1 VRGNLRRMC
10 KVGRF
15 GVPEPGSMRT
25 VAAMKAG
32 RDLERLYARHKR
44 DVYRFVLRDVRDP
57 DEAED
62 ITQTAFLDAFRAL
75 RRGDEPQQPQAWLL
89 TIAQNAARRRFRTRA
104 ARPSE
109 VELDADFLAAPDREG
124 PSAEEIRVALER
136 LRPAQRE
143 ALVLREIG
151 GRSYVEIAA
160 AMDMSVPAV
169 ETLLFRA
176 RRALRVELDEEAPRT
191 RRRALGSLVPLPGFG
206 WDGLGSL
213 AGWLSGRAATVKVAG
228 AVSAAVLGTGVGVP
242 QGLVP
247 RGDAGAAKATAPA
260 TAPIDRVAP
269 LTVAVAPTPDKVAR
283 PARASAKPARAD
295 KPQRAPARPQAKAPQ
310 TVAAAVNQLSTEVAR
325 QTEEVRQQVD
335 GTVARLRAT
344 SQQAT
349 DYIRKIPKVV
359 SGIGALSAAEIPSAI
374 TLRVST
380 GSTIPSS
387 QRRAVE

>member
-1 VRGNLRRMC
+1 
-10 KVGRF
+10 
-15 GVPEPGSMRT
+15 
-25 VAAMKAG
+25 MKAG
-32 RDLERLYARHKR
+32 RDLERLYTRHKR

-104 ARPSE
+104 ARPE
-109 VELDADFLAAPDREG
+109 VELDAEFLAAPDREG
-124 PSAEEIRVALER
+124 PSADDIRVALER

-151 GRSYVEIAA
+151 GRSYIEIAA

-176 RRALRVELDEEAPRT
+176 RKALRVELDDEAPRT
-191 RRRALGSLVPLPGFG
+191 RGRVLGGLLPFPGFG
-206 WDGLGSL
+206 WDGFGSL
-213 AGWLSGRAATVKVAG
+213 AGWLTGRGATVKVAG
-228 AVSAAVLGTGVGVP
+228 AVSAAVLGTGVGIQ
-242 QGLVP
+242 QGVVLPSEPAPAEASTPAAAPAERDVP
-247 RGDAGAAKATAPA
+247 RAAV
-260 TAPIDRVAP
+260 VAP
-269 LTVAVAPTPDKVAR
+269 SPAKMT
-283 PARASAKPARAD
+283 PARSSKKPAPVV
-295 KPQRAPARPQAKAPQ
+295 KPKRTAVRPQANATNEVTTAVNELTTEVDRRTAQ
-310 TVAAAVNQLSTEVAR
+310 VRQEVDRTVAQLE
-325 QTEEVRQQVD
+325 
-335 GTVARLRAT
+335 AT
-344 SQQAT
+344 SQRAT

-374 TLRVST
+374 TLRVSI

>member
-1 VRGNLRRMC
+1 
-10 KVGRF
+10 
-15 GVPEPGSMRT
+15 MRT
-25 VAAMKAG
+25 VAAELKAG

-75 RRGDEPQQPQAWLL
+75 RRGDEPQQPHAWLL

-109 VELDADFLAAPDREG
+109 VELDAEFLAAPDRGG
-124 PSAEEIRVALER
+124 PSADDIRAALER

-176 RRALRVELDEEAPRT
+176 RRALRVELDDEAPRT
-191 RRRALGSLVPLPGFG
+191 RGRVLGGLLPLPGFG
-206 WDGLGSL
+206 WDGIGSL
-213 AGWLSGRAATVKVAG
+213 AGWLTGRGATVKVAG
-228 AVSAAVLGTGVGVP
+228 AVSAALLGTGVGIQ
-242 QGLVP
+242 QGLGP
-247 RGDAGAAKATAPA
+247 RGDAGAAKASTQAAAPTEREA
-260 TAPIDRVAP
+260 GSAQVAAPSAHKAAP
-269 LTVAVAPTPDKVAR
+269 LVRTT
-283 PARASAKPARAD
+283 AKPGQTRQRE
-295 KPQRAPARPQAKAPQ
+295 KPQRTSVRSQAKAAQ
-310 TVAAAVNQLSTEVAR
+310 TVTTAVNQATTDVAR
-325 QTEEVRQQVD
+325 RTAEARRQVD
-335 GTVARLRAT
+335 RAVADL
-344 SQQAT
+344 QAT
-349 DYIRKIPKVV
+349 AQEATGYIRKIPKVV
-359 SGIGALSAAEIPSAI
+359 SGIGALSAAEIPRAI

>member
-1 VRGNLRRMC
+1 
-10 KVGRF
+10 
-15 GVPEPGSMRT
+15 MRT
-25 VAAMKAG
+25 VAAEKKAG

-104 ARPSE
+104 TRPSE
-109 VELDADFLAAPDREG
+109 VELDAEFLAAPDREG
-124 PSAEEIRVALER
+124 PTADDIRVALEQ

-176 RRALRVELDEEAPRT
+176 RRALRVELDDEAPRT
-191 RRRALGSLVPLPGFG
+191 RGRVLGGLLPFPGFG

-213 AGWLSGRAATVKVAG
+213 AGWLTGRGASVKVAG
-228 AVSAAVLGTGVGVP
+228 AVSAAVLGTGVGIQ
-242 QGLVP
+242 QGLVLP
-247 RGDAGAAKATAPA
+247 GDPGAAKAKASAPA
-260 TAPIDRVAP
+260 APTERETPEIAA
-269 LTVAVAPTPDKVAR
+269 AVAPSPDEVKR
-283 PARASAKPARAD
+283 PARPSAKPAQAD
-295 KPQRAPARPQAKAPQ
+295 KPQRTAVRPEPKATR
-310 TVAAAVNQLSTEVAR
+310 TVATAVNEVTADLAR
-325 QTEEVRQQVD
+325 RTAEARQQVD
-335 GTVARLRAT
+335 SAVAQLEATSRRAT
-344 SQQAT
+344 A
-349 DYIRKIPKVV
+349 YIRKIPKVV
-359 SGIGALSAAEIPSAI
+359 SGIGALSAAEIPRAI

-387 QRRAVE
+387 QRRADE

>member
-1 VRGNLRRMC
+1 
-10 KVGRF
+10 
-15 GVPEPGSMRT
+15 MRT
-25 VAAMKAG
+25 VAAELKAG

-62 ITQTAFLDAFRAL
+62 ITQAAFLDAFRAL

-109 VELDADFLAAPDREG
+109 VELDAELLAAPDREG
-124 PSAEEIRVALER
+124 PSAGEIRVALER

-176 RRALRVELDEEAPRT
+176 RRALRLELDDEAPAT
-191 RRRALGSLVPLPGFG
+191 RRRALGGLLTWPGIG
-206 WDGLGSL
+206 WDGHASIV
-213 AGWLSGRAATVKVAG
+213 AWLTGRGASIKVAG
-228 AVSAAVLGTGVGVP
+228 ALSAAVLGTGVGIQ
-242 QGLVP
+242 QGLLPFGGSGETTSDAAQQASPP
-247 RGDAGAAKATAPA
+247 RAELIASSSATARPDAKHAPAQQAATRESRTKPRSRTTRPAPAATEKVA
-260 TAPIDRVAP
+260 TALNGLTTDLGRATAEAQREVGRVVTRVQA
-269 LTVAVAPTPDKVAR
+269 A
-283 PARASAKPARAD
+283 
-295 KPQRAPARPQAKAPQ
+295 PQRA
-310 TVAAAVNQLSTEVAR
+310 
-325 QTEEVRQQVD
+325 
-335 GTVARLRAT
+335 T
-344 SQQAT
+344 S
-349 DYIRKIPKVV
+349 YIRKIPKAV
-359 SGIGALSAAEIPSAI
+359 SGIGALSAAEMPSAI

-387 QRRAVE
+387 QSRAVE

>member
-1 VRGNLRRMC
+1 
-10 KVGRF
+10 
-15 GVPEPGSMRT
+15 MRT
-25 VAAMKAG
+25 VAAEMKAG
-32 RDLERLYARHKR
+32 RDLERLYERHKR

-75 RRGDEPQQPQAWLL
+75 RRGDEPERPQAWLL
-89 TIAQNAARRRFRTRA
+89 TIAQNAARRRYRTRA
-104 ARPSE
+104 GHPPE
-109 VELDADFLAAPDREG
+109 VELDAEFLAAPDRDG
-124 PSAEEIRVALER
+124 PSADDIRVALER

-176 RRALRVELDEEAPRT
+176 RRALRIELDHEAPRT
-191 RRRALGSLVPLPGFG
+191 RRRLLGGLVTWPIG
-206 WDGLGSL
+206 WDGYPSIL
-213 AGWLSGRAATVKVAG
+213 GWLSGRGAAVKVAG
-228 AVSAAVLGTGVGVP
+228 AASATVIATGVGVQ
-242 QGLVP
+242 QGLLP
-247 RGDAGAAKATAPA
+247 RGDSGPDASAAASAPA
-260 TAPIDRVAP
+260 PGAETRA
-269 LTVAVAPTPDKVAR
+269 TGSGPTE
-283 PARASAKPARAD
+283 
-295 KPQRAPARPQAKAPQ
+295 PARPHATPASADRQATGRPRKKAQSGSTGPLAKTTTQ
-310 TVAAAVNQLSTEVAR
+310 AVTGLTELTTTAQREVDAVVRTLQAAPE
-325 QTEEVRQQVD
+325 
-335 GTVARLRAT
+335 RAT
-344 SQQAT
+344 T
-349 DYIRKIPKVV
+349 PYIRKIPKVV

>member
-1 VRGNLRRMC
+1 
-10 KVGRF
+10 
-15 GVPEPGSMRT
+15 MRT
-25 VAAMKAG
+25 VAAEMKAG
-32 RDLERLYARHKR
+32 RDLERLYSRHKR

-75 RRGDEPQQPQAWLL
+75 RRGDEPLQPQAWLL

-104 ARPSE
+104 ARPAE

-124 PSAEEIRVALER
+124 PSAEDIRVALER

-176 RRALRVELDEEAPRT
+176 RQALRVEFDDEAPRT
-191 RRRALGSLVPLPGFG
+191 RRRVLGGLVPLPGFG

-213 AGWLSGRAATVKVAG
+213 AGWLSGRGASVKVAG
-228 AVSAAVLGTGVGVP
+228 AMSAAVLGTGVGIQ

-247 RGDAGAAKATAPA
+247 RGDASAAKPSAPA
-260 TAPIDRVAP
+260 TAPIERGAP
-269 LTVAVAPTPDKVAR
+269 LTTAAAPSRDRMAR
-283 PARASAKPARAD
+283 PARSPAKPARAQ
-295 KPQRAPARPQAKAPQ
+295 KPQRASSRRSQARAPK
-310 TVAAAVNQLSTEVAR
+310 TVVATVNQLSAEVAR

-335 GTVARLRAT
+335 DTVARLRAT
-344 SQQAT
+344 AQQAT

-359 SGIGALSAAEIPSAI
+359 PGIGALSAAEIPRAI

>member
-1 VRGNLRRMC
+1 
-10 KVGRF
+10 
-15 GVPEPGSMRT
+15 MRT
-25 VAAMKAG
+25 VAAEMKAG

-75 RRGDEPQQPQAWLL
+75 RRGDEPEQPQAWLL
-89 TIAQNAARRRFRTRA
+89 TIAQNAARRRYRTRA
-104 ARPSE
+104 GRPPE
-109 VELDADFLAAPDREG
+109 VELDTEFLAAPARDG
-124 PSAEEIRVALER
+124 PSADDIRVALER

-176 RRALRVELDEEAPRT
+176 RRALRVELDHEAPRT
-191 RRRALGSLVPLPGFG
+191 RRGLLGGLVTWPVG
-206 WDGLGSL
+206 WDGYASIL
-213 AGWLSGRAATVKVAG
+213 GWLSGRGASVKVAG
-228 AVSAAVLGTGVGVP
+228 AVSAAVITTGVGIQ

-247 RGDAGAAKATAPA
+247 RGGSGPDASAAAAPA
-260 TAPIDRVAP
+260 PGPETDATRSG
-269 LTVAVAPTPDKVAR
+269 PTR
-283 PARASAKPARAD
+283 PARPDATPASADRQATR
-295 KPQRAPARPQAKAPQ
+295 RPRRKAQSGSTGPLAK
-310 TVAAAVNQLSTEVAR
+310 TTTEVATGL
-325 QTEEVRQQVD
+325 TELTTTAQREVD
-335 GTVARLRAT
+335 AVARTLQAAPERAT
-344 SQQAT
+344 P
-349 DYIRKIPKVV
+349 YIRKIPKVV

>member
-1 VRGNLRRMC
+1 
-10 KVGRF
+10 
-15 GVPEPGSMRT
+15 MRT
-25 VAAMKAG
+25 VAAELKAG

-109 VELDADFLAAPDREG
+109 VELDAEYLAAPDREG
-124 PSAEEIRVALER
+124 PSADDIRVALER

-176 RRALRVELDEEAPRT
+176 RRALRVELDDDAPRT
-191 RRRALGSLVPLPGFG
+191 RGRVLGGLLPFPGFG
-206 WDGLGSL
+206 WDGFGSL
-213 AGWLSGRAATVKVAG
+213 AGWLTGRGATVKAAG
-228 AVSAAVLGTGVGVP
+228 AVSAAVLGTGVGIQ
-242 QGLVP
+242 QGLVQ
-247 RGDAGAAKATAPA
+247 RGDADSADAAVAAAPIERARPDILVAAPA
-260 TAPIDRVAP
+260 QGKA
-269 LTVAVAPTPDKVAR
+269 AR
-283 PARASAKPARAD
+283 PARSTSKPARAD
-295 KPQRAPARPQAKAPQ
+295 RPKRTAVSPQAKAAEPLA
-310 TVAAAVNQLSTEVAR
+310 TAVNGLDTELAR
-325 QTEEVRQQVD
+325 RTAEARRQVD
-335 GTVARLRAT
+335 SAVAELEAA
-344 SQQAT
+344 SQDAT

-359 SGIGALSAAEIPSAI
+359 SGIGALSAAEIPSAS

-380 GSTIPSS
+380 GSTMPSS

>member
-1 VRGNLRRMC
+1 
-10 KVGRF
+10 
-15 GVPEPGSMRT
+15 MRT
-25 VAAMKAG
+25 AAAELKAG

-75 RRGDEPQQPQAWLL
+75 RRGDEPQQPHAWLL

-109 VELDADFLAAPDREG
+109 VELDAEFLAAPDRGG
-124 PSAEEIRVALER
+124 PSADDIRAALER

-176 RRALRVELDEEAPRT
+176 RRALRVELDDEAPRT
-191 RRRALGSLVPLPGFG
+191 RGRVLGGLLPLPGFG
-206 WDGLGSL
+206 WDGIGSL
-213 AGWLSGRAATVKVAG
+213 AGWLTGRGATVKVAG
-228 AVSAAVLGTGVGVP
+228 AVSAALLGTGVGIQ
-242 QGLVP
+242 QGLGP
-247 RGDAGAAKATAPA
+247 RGDAGAAKASTQAAAPTEREA
-260 TAPIDRVAP
+260 GSAQVAAPSAHKAAP
-269 LTVAVAPTPDKVAR
+269 LVRTT
-283 PARASAKPARAD
+283 AKPGQTRQRE
-295 KPQRAPARPQAKAPQ
+295 KPQRTSVRSQAKAAQ
-310 TVAAAVNQLSTEVAR
+310 TVTTAVNQATTDVAR
-325 QTEEVRQQVD
+325 RTAEARRQVD
-335 GTVARLRAT
+335 RAVADL
-344 SQQAT
+344 QAT
-349 DYIRKIPKVV
+349 AQEATGYIRKIPKVV
-359 SGIGALSAAEIPSAI
+359 SGIGALSAAEIPRAI

>member
-1 VRGNLRRMC
+1 
-10 KVGRF
+10 
-15 GVPEPGSMRT
+15 MRT
-25 VAAMKAG
+25 IAAQMKAG

-75 RRGDEPQQPQAWLL
+75 RRGDEPERPQAWLL
-89 TIAQNAARRRFRTRA
+89 TIAQNAARRRFRSRA
-104 ARPSE
+104 GRPSE
-109 VELDADFLAAPDREG
+109 VELDAEYIAAPDHEG
-124 PSAEEIRVALER
+124 PSAGDIRGALEQ

-176 RRALRVELDEEAPRT
+176 RRALRVELDDEAPRT
-191 RRRALGSLVPLPGFG
+191 RGRVLGGLLPFPGFG
-206 WDGLGSL
+206 WDGFGSL
-213 AGWLSGRAATVKVAG
+213 AGWLAGRGASVKVAG
-228 AVSAAVLGTGVGVP
+228 AVSAAVLGTGVGVQ
-242 QGLVP
+242 QGVVP
-247 RGDAGAAKATAPA
+247 RGDTGAAKASAPVA
-260 TAPIDRVAP
+260 APTEHEAP
-269 LTVAVAPTPDKVAR
+269 VIEAVAPSPEKVSR
-283 PARASAKPARAD
+283 PARRSAKPAPAD
-295 KPQRAPARPQAKAPQ
+295 KPKRTAGRPPAKASQ
-310 TVAAAVNQLSTEVAR
+310 AVVATAVNQLTTDVAR
-325 QTEEVRQQVD
+325 RTAEARRQVD
-335 GTVARLRAT
+335 TAVAQLEAT

-349 DYIRKIPKVV
+349 GYIRKIPKVV
-359 SGIGALSAAEIPSAI
+359 SGIGALRAAEIPRAI
-374 TLRVST
+374 TLRVSI

>member
-1 VRGNLRRMC
+1 
-10 KVGRF
+10 
-15 GVPEPGSMRT
+15 MRT
-25 VAAMKAG
+25 VAAKMKAG
-32 RDLERLYARHKR
+32 RDLERLYARHRR

-62 ITQTAFLDAFRAL
+62 ITQTAFLDAYRAL

-104 ARPSE
+104 VRPLE
-109 VELDADFLAAPDREG
+109 VELDAEFIAAPDREG
-124 PSAEEIRVALER
+124 PSADDIRIALER

-176 RRALRVELDEEAPRT
+176 RRALRVELDDEAPRT
-191 RRRALGSLVPLPGFG
+191 RGRVLGGLVPLPGFG
-206 WDGLGSL
+206 WDGLGSV
-213 AGWLSGRAATVKVAG
+213 AGWLTGRGATVKVAG
-228 AVSAAVLGTGVGVP
+228 AVSAAVLGTGVGIQ

-247 RGDAGAAKATAPA
+247 RGEAGAAATVSAPA
-260 TAPIDRVAP
+260 A
-269 LTVAVAPTPDKVAR
+269 APTERDAPAAVGAPGTDKVAR
-283 PARASAKPARAD
+283 PARRSAKPAPVR
-295 KPQRAPARPQAKAPQ
+295 KPQRAAVRPQANATNQ
-310 TVAAAVNQLSTEVAR
+310 VATAVNGLTTDLAR
-325 QTEEVRQQVD
+325 RTAQARQQVD
-335 GTVARLRAT
+335 RAVAELEAT
-344 SQQAT
+344 TEDAT
-349 DYIRKIPKVV
+349 RYIRKIPKVV
-359 SGIGALSAAEIPSAI
+359 SGIGALSAAEIPRAI

>member
-1 VRGNLRRMC
+1 
-10 KVGRF
+10 
-15 GVPEPGSMRT
+15 MRT
-25 VAAMKAG
+25 VAAELKAG
-32 RDLERLYARHKR
+32 RDLERLYSRHKR

-75 RRGDEPQQPQAWLL
+75 QRGDRPQQPQAWLL
-89 TIAQNAARRRFRTRA
+89 TIAQNAARRRFRRRA
-104 ARPSE
+104 AGPSE
-109 VELDADFLAAPDREG
+109 VELDAELVAAPDREG
-124 PSAEEIRVALER
+124 PSAAEIRVALKR

-176 RRALRVELDEEAPRT
+176 RQAFRLELEDEAPRT
-191 RRRALGSLVPLPGFG
+191 RSRLLGGLLTWPTFG
-206 WDGLGSL
+206 WDGY
-213 AGWLSGRAATVKVAG
+213 APIVGWLTGRGAAVKVAG
-228 AVSAAVLGTGVGVP
+228 AVSAVVLGAGVGIQ

-247 RGDAGAAKATAPA
+247 GSGSAARKAAAALPSSAGHASPSLSTSRAGSRGEPA
-260 TAPIDRVAP
+260 TARHLRARRPIDARKAKSAGS
-269 LTVAVAPTPDKVAR
+269 LTTTAGKVATSLNTLTTDV
-283 PARASAKPARAD
+283 ARRTSDARGQVD
-295 KPQRAPARPQAKAPQ
+295 R
-310 TVAAAVNQLSTEVAR
+310 VVTEVQAAP
-325 QTEEVRQQVD
+325 E
-335 GTVARLRAT
+335 RAT
-344 SQQAT
+344 R
-349 DYIRKIPKVV
+349 YIRKIPKVV
-359 SGIGALSAAEIPSAI
+359 SGTGALRAAEIPSAI

>member
-1 VRGNLRRMC
+1 
-10 KVGRF
+10 
-15 GVPEPGSMRT
+15 
-25 VAAMKAG
+25 MKAG
-32 RDLERLYARHKR
+32 RDLERLYASHKR

-75 RRGDEPQQPQAWLL
+75 RRGDEPERPQAWLL
-89 TIAQNAARRRFRTRA
+89 TIAQNAARRRYRTRA
-104 ARPSE
+104 GRPSE
-109 VELDADFLAAPDREG
+109 VELDAEYLAAPDREG
-124 PSAEEIRVALER
+124 PSADDIRIALER

-176 RRALRVELDEEAPRT
+176 RRALRIELDDDAPRT
-191 RRRALGSLVPLPGFG
+191 KTRVLGGLLTWPIG
-206 WDGLGSL
+206 WDGYASIL
-213 AGWLSGRAATVKVAG
+213 GWLSGRGASVKVAG
-228 AVSAAVLGTGVGVP
+228 AVSAVVLGTGVGIQ

-247 RGDAGAAKATAPA
+247 REDSGAAQAGAAVSATAQPMRSRVAAGGDDPA
-260 TAPIDRVAP
+260 TRPG
-269 LTVAVAPTPDKVAR
+269 PTAGRADADESAHGGQPQKTTGELATGLNGISTSAQRQVAR
-283 PARASAKPARAD
+283 ALTTL
-295 KPQRAPARPQAKAPQ
+295 QAVP
-310 TVAAAVNQLSTEVAR
+310 E
-325 QTEEVRQQVD
+325 
-335 GTVARLRAT
+335 RAT
-344 SQQAT
+344 R
-349 DYIRKIPKVV
+349 YIRKIPKVV
-359 SGIGALSAAEIPSAI
+359 SGIGALSAAEIPRAI

>member
-1 VRGNLRRMC
+1 
-10 KVGRF
+10 
-15 GVPEPGSMRT
+15 MRT
-25 VAAMKAG
+25 VAAKMKAG
-32 RDLERLYARHKR
+32 RDLERLYTRHKR

-62 ITQTAFLDAFRAL
+62 ITQTAFLDAYRAL

-104 ARPSE
+104 ARPLE
-109 VELDADFLAAPDREG
+109 VELDAEFIAAPDREG
-124 PSAEEIRVALER
+124 PSADDIRIALER

-176 RRALRVELDEEAPRT
+176 RRALRVELDDEAPRT
-191 RRRALGSLVPLPGFG
+191 RGRVLGGLVPLPGFG
-206 WDGLGSL
+206 WDGFGSL
-213 AGWLSGRAATVKVAG
+213 AGWLTGRGATVKVAG
-228 AVSAAVLGTGVGVP
+228 GLSAAVLGTGVGIQ

-247 RGDAGAAKATAPA
+247 RGDAGAGTASAPA
-260 TAPIDRVAP
+260 AAPTERDAP
-269 LTVAVAPTPDKVAR
+269 AAAVAPSVGTVAR
-283 PARASAKPARAD
+283 PAHRSAKPAPVR
-295 KPQRAPARPQAKAPQ
+295 KPQRSNIRPQANATNQ
-310 TVAAAVNQLSTEVAR
+310 VAAAANGLTTDLAR
-325 QTEEVRQQVD
+325 
-335 GTVARLRAT
+335 GTVQTRRQLDRAVADLE
-344 SQQAT
+344 AT
-349 DYIRKIPKVV
+349 TEDATRYIRKIPKVV
-359 SGIGALSAAEIPSAI
+359 SGIGALSAAEIPRAI

>member
-1 VRGNLRRMC
+1 
-10 KVGRF
+10 
-15 GVPEPGSMRT
+15 MRT
-25 VAAMKAG
+25 VAAEMKAG
-32 RDLERLYARHKR
+32 RDLERLYERHKR

-75 RRGDEPQQPQAWLL
+75 RRGDEPERPQAWLL
-89 TIAQNAARRRFRTRA
+89 TIAQNAARRRYRTRA
-104 ARPSE
+104 GHLPE

-124 PSAEEIRVALER
+124 PSADDIRIALER

-176 RRALRVELDEEAPRT
+176 RRALRVELDDEAPRT
-191 RRRALGSLVPLPGFG
+191 RSRILGGLLTWPVG
-206 WDGLGSL
+206 WDGYASVL
-213 AGWLSGRAATVKVAG
+213 GWLSGRGAAVKVAG
-228 AVSAAVLGTGVGVP
+228 AVSAAVLGTGVGIQQGIVP
-242 QGLVP
+242 GHDP
-247 RGDAGAAKATAPA
+247 APAGAAAAPASVQPSSAPAAETVVERAHASRADAKQSPVGRQASGKPKHKAPPGADGPVVKATDEVAA
-260 TAPIDRVAP
+260 GLTEVTAEAQRQVDRVV
-269 LTVAVAPTPDKVAR
+269 TRVQAVP
-283 PARASAKPARAD
+283 
-295 KPQRAPARPQAKAPQ
+295 
-310 TVAAAVNQLSTEVAR
+310 E
-325 QTEEVRQQVD
+325 
-335 GTVARLRAT
+335 RAT
-344 SQQAT
+344 R
-349 DYIRKIPKVV
+349 YIRKIPKVV

-374 TLRVST
+374 TLRVSI

>member
-1 VRGNLRRMC
+1 
-10 KVGRF
+10 
-15 GVPEPGSMRT
+15 MRT
-25 VAAMKAG
+25 VAAEMKAG
-32 RDLERLYARHKR
+32 RDLERLYTRHKR

-75 RRGDEPQQPQAWLL
+75 RRGDEPQQPHAWLL

-109 VELDADFLAAPDREG
+109 VELDAEFLAAPDREG
-124 PSAEEIRVALER
+124 PSAEDIRVALER

-176 RRALRVELDEEAPRT
+176 RRALRVVLDDEAPRT
-191 RRRALGSLVPLPGFG
+191 RRRVLGSLVPFPGFG

-213 AGWLSGRAATVKVAG
+213 AGWLSGRGASVKVAG
-228 AVSAAVLGTGVGVP
+228 AVSAAVLGTGVGIQ

-247 RGDAGAAKATAPA
+247 RDDAGAAKASAPA
-260 TAPIDRVAP
+260 TAPIERGAPQAAAAAPAQNRV
-269 LTVAVAPTPDKVAR
+269 TR
-283 PARASAKPARAD
+283 PARPSAKPARVD
-295 KPQRAPARPQAKAPQ
+295 RSRTSARPQAKSPQ
-310 TVAAAVNQLSTEVAR
+310 TVPAAVNQLSTEVAR
-325 QTEEVRQQVD
+325 QTAAVRRQAD
-335 GTVARLRAT
+335 STVARLRAT

-359 SGIGALSAAEIPSAI
+359 SGMGALSAAEIPSAI

>member
-1 VRGNLRRMC
+1 
-10 KVGRF
+10 
-15 GVPEPGSMRT
+15 MRT
-25 VAAMKAG
+25 VAAEMKAG
-32 RDLERLYARHKR
+32 RDLEILYARHKR

-75 RRGDEPQQPQAWLL
+75 RRGDEPERPQAWLL
-89 TIAQNAARRRFRTRA
+89 TIAQNAARRRYRTRA
-104 ARPSE
+104 GRPPE
-109 VELDADFLAAPDREG
+109 VELDAEFLAAPDRDG
-124 PSAEEIRVALER
+124 PSADDIRVALER

-151 GRSYVEIAA
+151 GRSYVEIAT

-176 RRALRVELDEEAPRT
+176 RRALRIELDHEAPRT
-191 RRRALGSLVPLPGFG
+191 RSRLLGGLLTWPVG
-206 WDGLGSL
+206 WDGYASIL
-213 AGWLSGRAATVKVAG
+213 GWLSGRGASVKVAG
-228 AVSAAVLGTGVGVP
+228 AVSAAVIATGVGVQ

-247 RGDAGAAKATAPA
+247 RGDSDPDASGAAAAPA
-260 TAPIDRVAP
+260 PGPETGA
-269 LTVAVAPTPDKVAR
+269 TGSGPTL
-283 PARASAKPARAD
+283 
-295 KPQRAPARPQAKAPQ
+295 PARPDATPASADRQATRRPRKKAQSGSTGPLAKTTTEVVTGLTELTTTAQ
-310 TVAAAVNQLSTEVAR
+310 REVDAAVRTLQAAPEP
-325 QTEEVRQQVD
+325 
-335 GTVARLRAT
+335 AT
-344 SQQAT
+344 P
-349 DYIRKIPKVV
+349 YIRKIPKVV

>member
-1 VRGNLRRMC
+1 
-10 KVGRF
+10 
-15 GVPEPGSMRT
+15 MRT
-25 VAAMKAG
+25 VAAELKAG

-75 RRGDEPQQPQAWLL
+75 RRGDEPQQPHAWLL

-109 VELDADFLAAPDREG
+109 VELDAEFLAAPDPGG
-124 PSAEEIRVALER
+124 PSADDIRVALER

-143 ALVLREIG
+143 AIVLREIG

-176 RRALRVELDEEAPRT
+176 RRALRVELDDEAPRT
-191 RRRALGSLVPLPGFG
+191 RGRVLGGLLPVPGFG
-206 WDGLGSL
+206 WDGIGSL
-213 AGWLSGRAATVKVAG
+213 AGWLTGRGATVKVAG
-228 AVSAAVLGTGVGVP
+228 AVSAAVLGTGVGIQ
-242 QGLVP
+242 QGLAP
-247 RGDAGAAKATAPA
+247 RGDAGAAKASTPAAAPMGREA
-260 TAPIDRVAP
+260 QGVRAAAPS
-269 LTVAVAPTPDKVAR
+269 PDEVAR
-283 PARASAKPARAD
+283 PARRSASPTRAVKPPRTSV
-295 KPQRAPARPQAKAPQ
+295 RSQAKAAQ
-310 TVAAAVNQLSTEVAR
+310 TVTTAVNQATTDLAR
-325 QTEEVRQQVD
+325 RTAEARRQVD
-335 GTVARLRAT
+335 RAVADL
-344 SQQAT
+344 QAT
-349 DYIRKIPKVV
+349 TQEAKGYIRKIPKVV
-359 SGIGALSAAEIPSAI
+359 SGIGALSAAEIPRAI

>member
-1 VRGNLRRMC
+1 
-10 KVGRF
+10 
-15 GVPEPGSMRT
+15 
-25 VAAMKAG
+25 MKAG
-32 RDLERLYARHKR
+32 RDLERLYTRHKR

-89 TIAQNAARRRFRTRA
+89 TIAQNAARRRFRGRA
-104 ARPSE
+104 SRPSE
-109 VELDADFLAAPDREG
+109 VELDAEFLAAPDREG
-124 PSAEEIRVALER
+124 PTADDIRVALAR

-151 GRSYVEIAA
+151 GRSYVEIAS

-176 RRALRVELDEEAPRT
+176 RKALRVELDDEAPRT
-191 RRRALGSLVPLPGFG
+191 RGRVLGGLVPLPGFG
-206 WDGLGSL
+206 WDGIGSL
-213 AGWLSGRAATVKVAG
+213 VGWLTGRGASVKVAG
-228 AVSAAVLGTGVGVP
+228 AVSAAVLGTGIGIQ

-247 RGDAGAAKATAPA
+247 RGEADAAEASTAAPVPIERDAPGIAT
-260 TAPIDRVAP
+260 VAP
-269 LTVAVAPTPDKVAR
+269 GPDTVKR
-283 PARASAKPARAD
+283 PARASAKPAKA
-295 KPQRAPARPQAKAPQ
+295 KPQRAGVRPQAKE
-310 TVAAAVNQLSTEVAR
+310 TVGNVATAVNQLTTDLAR
-325 QTEEVRQQVD
+325 TTAQARRQVD
-335 GTVARLRAT
+335 SAVAELEAT
-344 SQQAT
+344 TQSAT
-349 DYIRKIPKVV
+349 GYIRKIPKVV

-374 TLRVST
+374 TLRVSI